1 MFTKPTHALG
11 ALALL
16 GLISGAV
23 AQDIAEGTVI
33 SAANI
38 DQVKTQTFEGKPL
51 ANLILPTQEKMIRE
65 FGMQMRLR
73 RSAAVEV
80 DPQLV
85 ALTKQNAG
93 KASINPQTRTL
104 DNFSGGMPFASI
116 DAGNPADGIKVAQ
129 NFMRGPWYADV
140 LDYNPMYFALID
152 GKKGFEREQHWRFG
166 RYLASGAI
174 NPALADPKGEIA
186 KYEVVLNKYPNDS
199 RGLGVLTIQYTDAR
213 LPDVYAYVRSVR
225 RVRRLSSNAWADPLS
240 ATDLLN
246 DESFGMNADPAWY
259 KKWKLVGKRWILGI
273 AHSGVSLDPNTGSGA
288 ARFPMVDLKQAPYW
302 NVLDD
307 WEPREVYVVEATPN
321 AGHLLS
327 RKVQY
332 YDTDTHAPMLHWQE
346 FYDKKNELWRI
357 ENCNYRPTK
366 RDDGSMAQ
374 TVSYV
379 PVYDLQRLHATIV
392 FADPQGRHNYDGAK
406 AADFTPGAIPRL
418 IN

>member
-1 MFTKPTHALG
+1 MFTKPTQTLG

-16 GLISGAV
+16 GLVSGAQ
-23 AQDIAEGTVI
+23 AQDIAPGTVLN
-33 SAANI
+33 AANI
-38 DQVKTQTFEGKPL
+38 DQIKSQTFEGKPL
-51 ANLILPTQEKMIRE
+51 ADLILPTQEKMIRE
-65 FGMQMRLR
+65 LGLQMRLQ
-73 RSAAVEV
+73 SSQQIQV
-80 DPQLV
+80 DPRLV
-85 ALTKQNAG
+85 AATKEHAG
-93 KASINPQTRTL
+93 KASL
-104 DNFSGGMPFASI
+104 DDKKRLQNFVTGMPFASI
-116 DAGNPADGIKVAQ
+116 DANNPADGIKLAY

-140 LDYNPMYFALID
+140 VDYNPMYFALIN
-152 GKKGFEREQHWRFG
+152 GQKGFEREQHWRFA
-166 RYLASGAI
+166 RYLADGAL
-174 NPALADPKGEIA
+174 NPALKDPKGEIA

-240 ATDLLN
+240 STDLLN
-246 DESFGMNADPAWY
+246 DESFGMSLDPSWY
-259 KKWKLVGKRWILGI
+259 QEWKLLGKRWILGS
-273 AHSGVSLDPNTGSGA
+273 AHSKVEVPA
-288 ARFPMVDLKQAPYW
+288 AGDQRFPMIDATKAPYW
-302 NVLDD
+302 NILDD
-307 WEPREVYVVEATPN
+307 WEPREVFVVEAKPGP
-321 AGHLLS
+321 GHLLS

-332 YDTDTHAPMLHWQE
+332 YDAELYAPMLHWQE

-392 FADPQGRHNYDGAK
+392 FADPKGLHNYEGAK
-406 AADFTPGAIPRL
+406 SADFTPDAIPRL

>member
-1 MFTKPTHALG
+1 MFSKSIQSLG
-11 ALALL
+11 AAALL
-16 GLISGAV
+16 GLVSGAQ
-23 AQDIAEGTVI
+23 AQDIAPGTVI
-33 SAANI
+33 NAANI
-38 DQVKTQTFEGKPL
+38 DQVKTQTFQGKPL
-51 ANLILPTQEKMIRE
+51 ADLILPTQEKMIRE
-65 FGMQMRLR
+65 LGLQMRLQ
-73 RSAAVEV
+73 STQQIQV
-80 DPQLV
+80 DPKLV
-85 ALTKQNAG
+85 AATKENAG
-93 KASINPQTRTL
+93 KATL
-104 DNFSGGMPFASI
+104 DDKKRLQNFVTGMPFASI
-116 DAGNPADGIKVAQ
+116 DANNPADGIKLAY
-129 NFMRGPWYADV
+129 NFMRGAWYADV
-140 LDYNPMYFALID
+140 LDYNPMYFALIN
-152 GKKGFEREQHWRFG
+152 GQKGFEREQHWRFG
-166 RYLASGAI
+166 RYLADGAI
-174 NPALADPKGEIA
+174 NPALKDPNGEIA

-240 ATDLLN
+240 STDLLN
-246 DESFGMNADPAWY
+246 DESFGMSLDPSWY
-259 KKWKLVGKRWILGI
+259 QDWKLLGKRWILGS
-273 AHSGVSLDPNTGSGA
+273 AHSTVAVSTDSGD
-288 ARFPMVDLKQAPYW
+288 RFPMIDATKAPYW
-302 NVLDD
+302 NILDD
-307 WEPREVYVVEATPN
+307 WEPREVFVVEATPGP
-321 AGHLLS
+321 GHLLS

-332 YDTDTHAPMLHWQE
+332 YDAELHAPMLHWQE

>member
-33 SAANI
+33 NAANI
-38 DQVKTQTFEGKPL
+38 DQVKTQTFDGKPL
-51 ANLILPTQEKMIRE
+51 ADLILPTQEKMIRE

-73 RSAAVEV
+73 ANEAVVV
-80 DPQLV
+80 DPRLV
-85 ALTKQNAG
+85 AATEEHAG
-93 KASINPQTRTL
+93 KASL
-104 DNFSGGMPFASI
+104 DDKNRLQGFVTGMPFASI
-116 DAGNPADGIKVAQ
+116 DANNPADGIKLAY
-129 NFMRGPWYADV
+129 NFMRGPWYSDV
-140 LDYNPMYFALID
+140 VDYNPMYFALIN
-152 GKKGFEREQHWRFG
+152 GQKGFEREQHWRFA
-166 RYLASGAI
+166 RYLANGAL
-174 NPALADPKGEIA
+174 NPALADPSGEIV

-240 ATDLLN
+240 STDLLN
-246 DESFGMNADPAWY
+246 DESFGMSLDPSWY
-259 KKWKLVGKRWILGI
+259 EEWKLLGKRWIMGS
-273 AHSGVSLDPNTGSGA
+273 AHSTVEVSTDGND
-288 ARFPMVDLKQAPYW
+288 RFPMIDMSKAPYW
-302 NVLDD
+302 NILDD
-307 WEPREVYVVEATPN
+307 WEPREVYVVEGKPGR
-321 AGHLLS
+321 GHLLS

-332 YDTDTHAPMLHWQE
+332 YDANLYTPMLHWQE
-346 FYDKKNELWRI
+346 FYDQKNELWRI

-366 RDDGSMAQ
+366 RNDGSMAQ
-374 TVSYV
+374 TVTYV

-392 FADPQGRHNYDGAK
+392 VADPQGRHNYPDAK
-406 AADFTPGAIPRL
+406 AADFTPGSIPRL

>member
-33 SAANI
+33 NAANI
-38 DQVKTQTFEGKPL
+38 DQVKTQTFDGKPL
-51 ANLILPTQEKMIRE
+51 ADLILPTQEKMIRE

-73 RSAAVEV
+73 ANEAVVV
-80 DPQLV
+80 DPRLV
-85 ALTKQNAG
+85 AATEEHAG
-93 KASINPQTRTL
+93 KASL
-104 DNFSGGMPFASI
+104 DDKNRLQGFVTGMPFASI
-116 DAGNPADGIKVAQ
+116 DANNPADGIKLAY
-129 NFMRGPWYADV
+129 NFMRGPWYSDV
-140 LDYNPMYFALID
+140 VDYNPMYFALIN
-152 GKKGFEREQHWRFG
+152 GQKGFEREQHWRFA
-166 RYLASGAI
+166 RYLANGAL
-174 NPALADPKGEIA
+174 NPALADPSGEIV

-240 ATDLLN
+240 STDLLN
-246 DESFGMNADPAWY
+246 DESFGMSLDPSWY
-259 KKWKLVGKRWILGI
+259 EEWKLLGKRWIMGS
-273 AHSGVSLDPNTGSGA
+273 AHSTVEVSTDGND
-288 ARFPMVDLKQAPYW
+288 RFPMFVMRPAPYW
-302 NVLDD
+302 NILDD
-307 WEPREVYVVEATPN
+307 WEPREVYVVEGKPGR
-321 AGHLLS
+321 GHLLS

-332 YDTDTHAPMLHWQE
+332 YDANLYTPMLHWQE
-346 FYDKKNELWRI
+346 FYDQKNELWRI

-366 RDDGSMAQ
+366 RNDGSMAQ
-374 TVSYV
+374 TVTYV

-392 FADPQGRHNYDGAK
+392 FADPQGRHNYPDAK
-406 AADFTPGAIPRL
+406 AADFTPGSIPRL

>member
-1 MFTKPTHALG
+1 MFTKPTQALG

-51 ANLILPTQEKMIRE
+51 ADLILPTQEKMIRE
-65 FGMQMRLR
+65 FGLQMRLR
-73 RSAAVEV
+73 HSAAVDV
-80 DPQLV
+80 DPKLA

-93 KASINPQTRTL
+93 KATINAQTRTL
-104 DNFSGGMPFASI
+104 DNFVGGMPFASI

-140 LDYNPMYFALID
+140 LDLNPMYFALID
-152 GKKGFEREQHWRFG
+152 GQKGLDREQQWRFG
-166 RYLASGAI
+166 RYMASGAI
-174 NPALADPKGEIA
+174 NPALTDPKGQIA
-186 KYEVVLNKYPNDS
+186 KYEVVLNKYPNDT
-199 RGLGVLTIQYTDAR
+199 RGLGVVTIQYTDAR

-259 KKWKLVGKRWILGI
+259 KEWKLVGKRWILGI
-273 AHSGVSLDPNTGSGA
+273 AHSGVLLDPNSGSGA
-288 ARFPMVDLKQAPYW
+288 ARFPMIDFKQAPYW
-302 NVLDD
+302 NVMDD

-332 YDTDTHAPMLHWQE
+332 YDANPLAPMLHWQE

-357 ENCNYRPTK
+357 ENCNYRRTK
-366 RDDGSMAQ
+366 RDDGTYAP
-374 TVSYV
+374 TVSFV
-379 PVYDLQRLHATIV
+379 GVYDLQRLHASIV
-392 FADPQGRHNYDGAK
+392 FADPKGRHNYPDAK
-406 AADFTPGAIPRL
+406 AADFAPDAIPRL

>member
-16 GLISGAV
+16 GLISSAA

-38 DQVKTQTFEGKPL
+38 DQVKTQTFDGKPL
-51 ANLILPTQEKMIRE
+51 ADLILPTQEKMIRE

-73 RSAAVEV
+73 ANEAVAV
-80 DPQLV
+80 DPRLV
-85 ALTKQNAG
+85 AATEEHAG
-93 KASINPQTRTL
+93 KASL
-104 DNFSGGMPFASI
+104 DDKNRLQGFVTGMPFASI
-116 DAGNPADGIKVAQ
+116 DANNPADGIKLAY

-140 LDYNPMYFALID
+140 VDYNPMYFALIN
-152 GKKGFEREQHWRFG
+152 GQKGFEREQHWRFA
-166 RYLASGAI
+166 RYLANGAM
-174 NPALADPKGEIA
+174 NPTLADPSGEIV

-240 ATDLLN
+240 STDLLN
-246 DESFGMNADPAWY
+246 DESFGMSVDPSWY
-259 KKWKLVGKRWILGI
+259 EDWKLLGKRWIMGS
-273 AHSGVSLDPNTGSGA
+273 AHSTVEVSTDGND
-288 ARFPMVDLKQAPYW
+288 RFPMIDMSKAPYW
-302 NVLDD
+302 NILDD
-307 WEPREVYVVEATPN
+307 WEPREVYVVEGKPGR
-321 AGHLLS
+321 GHLLS

-332 YDTDTHAPMLHWQE
+332 YDANLYTPMLHWQE
-346 FYDKKNELWRI
+346 FYDQKNDLWRI

-366 RDDGSMAQ
+366 RNDGSMAQ
-374 TVSYV
+374 TVTYV

-392 FADPQGRHNYDGAK
+392 FADPQGRHNYPDAK
-406 AADFTPGAIPRL
+406 AADFTPGSIPRL

>member
-1 MFTKPTHALG
+1 MFSKSIQILG
-11 ALALL
+11 AAALL
-16 GLISGAV
+16 GLVSGAQ
-23 AQDIAEGTVI
+23 AQDIAPGTVI
-33 SAANI
+33 NAANI
-38 DQVKTQTFEGKPL
+38 DQVKTQTFQGKPL
-51 ANLILPTQEKMIRE
+51 ADLILPTQEKMIRE
-65 FGMQMRLR
+65 LGLQMRLQ
-73 RSAAVEV
+73 STQQIQV
-80 DPQLV
+80 DPRM
-85 ALTKQNAG
+85 AAATKENAG
-93 KASINPQTRTL
+93 KASL
-104 DNFSGGMPFASI
+104 DDKNRLQNFVTGMPFASI
-116 DAGNPADGIKVAQ
+116 DANNPADGIKLAY

-140 LDYNPMYFALID
+140 LDYNPMYFALIN
-152 GKKGFEREQHWRFG
+152 GQKGFEREQHWRFG
-166 RYLASGAI
+166 RYLADGAI
-174 NPALADPKGEIA
+174 NPALKDPNGEIA

-240 ATDLLN
+240 STDLLN
-246 DESFGMNADPAWY
+246 DESFGMSLDPSWY
-259 KKWKLVGKRWILGI
+259 QEWKLLGKRWILGS
-273 AHSGVSLDPNTGSGA
+273 AHSTVAVSTDSGN
-288 ARFPMVDLKQAPYW
+288 RFPMIDATKAPYW
-302 NVLDD
+302 NILDD
-307 WEPREVYVVEATPN
+307 WEPREVFVVEATPGP
-321 AGHLLS
+321 GHLLS

-332 YDTDTHAPMLHWQE
+332 YDAELHAPMLHWQE

-392 FADPQGRHNYDGAK
+392 FADPQGRHNYEGAK

>member
-1 MFTKPTHALG
+1 MFSKSIQSLG
-11 ALALL
+11 AAALL
-16 GLISGAV
+16 GLVSSAQ
-23 AQDIAEGTVI
+23 AQDIAPGTVI
-33 SAANI
+33 NAANI
-38 DQVKTQTFEGKPL
+38 DQVKAQTFQGKPL
-51 ANLILPTQEKMIRE
+51 ADLILPTQEKMIRE
-65 FGMQMRLR
+65 LGLQMRLQ
-73 RSAAVEV
+73 STQQIQV
-80 DPQLV
+80 DPKLV
-85 ALTKQNAG
+85 AATKENAG
-93 KASINPQTRTL
+93 KATL
-104 DNFSGGMPFASI
+104 DDKKRLQNFVTGMPFASI
-116 DAGNPADGIKVAQ
+116 DANNPADGIKLAY
-129 NFMRGPWYADV
+129 NFMRGAWYADV
-140 LDYNPMYFALID
+140 LDYNPMYFALIN
-152 GKKGFEREQHWRFG
+152 GQKGFEREQHWRFG
-166 RYLASGAI
+166 RYLADGAI
-174 NPALADPKGEIA
+174 NPALKDPNGEIA

-240 ATDLLN
+240 STDLLN
-246 DESFGMNADPAWY
+246 DESFGMSLDPSWY
-259 KKWKLVGKRWILGI
+259 QEWKLLGKRWILGS
-273 AHSGVSLDPNTGSGA
+273 AHSTVAVSTDSGN
-288 ARFPMVDLKQAPYW
+288 RFPMIDATKAPYW
-302 NVLDD
+302 NILDD
-307 WEPREVYVVEATPN
+307 WEPREVFVVEATPGP
-321 AGHLLS
+321 GHLLS

-332 YDTDTHAPMLHWQE
+332 YDAELHAPMLHWQE

>member
-1 MFTKPTHALG
+1 MFTKPSHALG
-11 ALALL
+11 ALALF
-16 GLISGAV
+16 GLVSGAL

-38 DQVKTQTFEGKPL
+38 DQVKSQTFEGKPL
-51 ANLILPTQEKMIRE
+51 ADLILPTQEKMIRE
-65 FGMQMRLR
+65 LGLQMRLR
-73 RSAAVEV
+73 HTAAVQI
-80 DPQLV
+80 DPRLV
-85 ALTKQNAG
+85 ALTEQNAG
-93 KASINPQTRTL
+93 KASVNPQNRQL
-104 DNFSGGMPFASI
+104 QNFVGGMPFASI
-116 DAGNPADGIKVAQ
+116 DAGNPADGIKLAY

-140 LDYNPMYFALID
+140 VDYNPMYFALIN
-152 GKKGFEREQHWRFG
+152 GQKGFEREQHWRFS
-166 RYLASGAI
+166 RFLASGAT
-174 NPALADPKGEIA
+174 NSALTDPTGEVS

-240 ATDLLN
+240 STDLLN
-246 DESFGMNADPAWY
+246 DESFGMNLDPSWY
-259 KKWKLVGKRWILGI
+259 AEWKLVGKRWILGS
-273 AHSGVSLDPNTGSGA
+273 AHSTVQVA
-288 ARFPMVDLKQAPYW
+288 ADGTQRFPMIDASKAPYW
-302 NVLDD
+302 NILDD
-307 WEPREVYVVEATPN
+307 WEPREVFVVEGKPGP
-321 AGHLLS
+321 GHLLS

-332 YDTDTHAPMLHWQE
+332 YDAEINAPMLHWQE

-366 RDDGSMAQ
+366 RDDGSLAQ

-392 FADPQGRHNYDGAK
+392 FADPKGRHNFEDAK
-406 AADFTPGAIPRL
+406 ATDFSPDAIPRL

>member
-1 MFTKPTHALG
+1 MFSKSIQSLG
-11 ALALL
+11 AAALL
-16 GLISGAV
+16 GLVSGAQ
-23 AQDIAEGTVI
+23 AQDIAPGTVI
-33 SAANI
+33 NAANI
-38 DQVKTQTFEGKPL
+38 DQVKAQTFQGKPL
-51 ANLILPTQEKMIRE
+51 ADLILPTQEKMIRE
-65 FGMQMRLR
+65 LGLQMRLQ
-73 RSAAVEV
+73 STQQIQV
-80 DPQLV
+80 DPKLV
-85 ALTKQNAG
+85 AATKENAG
-93 KASINPQTRTL
+93 KATL
-104 DNFSGGMPFASI
+104 DDKKRLQNFVTGMPFASI
-116 DAGNPADGIKVAQ
+116 DANNPADGIKLAY
-129 NFMRGPWYADV
+129 NFMRGAWYADV
-140 LDYNPMYFALID
+140 LDYNPMYFALIN
-152 GKKGFEREQHWRFG
+152 GQKGFEREQHWRFG
-166 RYLASGAI
+166 RYLADGAI
-174 NPALADPKGEIA
+174 NPALKDPNGEIA

-240 ATDLLN
+240 STDLLN
-246 DESFGMNADPAWY
+246 DESFGMSLDPSWY
-259 KKWKLVGKRWILGI
+259 QEWKLLGKRWILGS
-273 AHSGVSLDPNTGSGA
+273 AHSTVAVSTDSGN
-288 ARFPMVDLKQAPYW
+288 RFPMIDATKAPYW
-302 NVLDD
+302 NILDD
-307 WEPREVYVVEATPN
+307 WEPREVFVVEATPGP
-321 AGHLLS
+321 GHLLS

-332 YDTDTHAPMLHWQE
+332 YDAELHAPMLHWQE

>member
-1 MFTKPTHALG
+1 MFSKSIQSLG
-11 ALALL
+11 AAALL
-16 GLISGAV
+16 GLVSSAQ
-23 AQDIAEGTVI
+23 AQDIAPGTVI
-33 SAANI
+33 NAANI
-38 DQVKTQTFEGKPL
+38 DQVKAQTFQGKPL
-51 ANLILPTQEKMIRE
+51 ADLILPTQEKMIRE
-65 FGMQMRLR
+65 LGLQMRLQ
-73 RSAAVEV
+73 STQQIQV
-80 DPQLV
+80 DPKLV
-85 ALTKQNAG
+85 AATKENAG
-93 KASINPQTRTL
+93 KSTL
-104 DNFSGGMPFASI
+104 DDKKRLQNFVTGMPFASI
-116 DAGNPADGIKVAQ
+116 DANNPADGIKLAY
-129 NFMRGPWYADV
+129 NFMRGAWYADV
-140 LDYNPMYFALID
+140 LDYNPMYFALIN
-152 GKKGFEREQHWRFG
+152 GQKGFEREQHWRFG
-166 RYLASGAI
+166 RYLADGAI
-174 NPALADPKGEIA
+174 NPALKDPNGEIA

-240 ATDLLN
+240 STDLLN
-246 DESFGMNADPAWY
+246 DESFGMSLDPSWY
-259 KKWKLVGKRWILGI
+259 QEWKLLGKRWILGS
-273 AHSGVSLDPNTGSGA
+273 AHSTVAVSTDSGN
-288 ARFPMVDLKQAPYW
+288 RFPMIDATKAPYW
-302 NVLDD
+302 NILDD
-307 WEPREVYVVEATPN
+307 WEPREVFVVEATPGL
-321 AGHLLS
+321 GHLLS

-332 YDTDTHAPMLHWQE
+332 YDAELHAPMLHWQE

>member
-1 MFTKPTHALG
+1 MFSKSIQSLG
-11 ALALL
+11 AAALL
-16 GLISGAV
+16 GLVSGAQ
-23 AQDIAEGTVI
+23 AQDIAPGTVI
-33 SAANI
+33 NAANI
-38 DQVKTQTFEGKPL
+38 DQVKAQTFQGKPL
-51 ANLILPTQEKMIRE
+51 ADLILPTQEKMIRE
-65 FGMQMRLR
+65 LGLQMRLQ
-73 RSAAVEV
+73 STQQIQV
-80 DPQLV
+80 DPKLV
-85 ALTKQNAG
+85 AATKENAG
-93 KASINPQTRTL
+93 KATL
-104 DNFSGGMPFASI
+104 DDKKRLQNFVTGMPFASI
-116 DAGNPADGIKVAQ
+116 DANNPADGIKLAY
-129 NFMRGPWYADV
+129 NFMRGAWYADV
-140 LDYNPMYFALID
+140 LDYNPMYFALIN
-152 GKKGFEREQHWRFG
+152 GQKGFEREQHWRFG
-166 RYLASGAI
+166 RYLADGAI
-174 NPALADPKGEIA
+174 NPALKDPNGEIA

-240 ATDLLN
+240 STDLLN
-246 DESFGMNADPAWY
+246 DESFGMSLDPSWY
-259 KKWKLVGKRWILGI
+259 QDWKLLGKRWILGS
-273 AHSGVSLDPNTGSGA
+273 AHSTVAVSTDSGD
-288 ARFPMVDLKQAPYW
+288 RFPMIDATKAPYW
-302 NVLDD
+302 NILDD
-307 WEPREVYVVEATPN
+307 WEPREVFVVEATPGP
-321 AGHLLS
+321 GHLLS

-332 YDTDTHAPMLHWQE
+332 YDAELHAPMLHWQE

>member
-1 MFTKPTHALG
+1 MFTKPTLTLG

-16 GLISGAV
+16 GLVSGAQ
-23 AQDIAEGTVI
+23 AQDIAPGTVI
-33 SAANI
+33 NAANI
-38 DQVKTQTFEGKPL
+38 DQVKTQTFQGMPL
-51 ANLILPTQEKMIRE
+51 ADLILPTQEKMIRE
-65 FGMQMRLR
+65 LGLQMRLQ
-73 RSAAVEV
+73 STQQIQV
-80 DPQLV
+80 DPKLV
-85 ALTKQNAG
+85 AATKENAG
-93 KASINPQTRTL
+93 KASL
-104 DNFSGGMPFASI
+104 DDKNRLQNFVTGMPFASI
-116 DAGNPADGIKVAQ
+116 DANNPADGIKLAY
-129 NFMRGPWYADV
+129 NFMRGAWYADV
-140 LDYNPMYFALID
+140 LDYNPMYFALIN
-152 GKKGFEREQHWRFG
+152 GQKGFEREQHWRFG
-166 RYLASGAI
+166 RYLADGAI
-174 NPALADPKGEIA
+174 NPALKDPNGEIA

-240 ATDLLN
+240 STDLLN
-246 DESFGMNADPAWY
+246 DESFGMSLDPSWY
-259 KKWKLVGKRWILGI
+259 QEWKLLGKRWILGS
-273 AHSGVSLDPNTGSGA
+273 AHSTVAVSTDSGN
-288 ARFPMVDLKQAPYW
+288 RFPMIDATKAPYW
-302 NVLDD
+302 NILDD
-307 WEPREVYVVEATPN
+307 WEPREVFVVEATPGP
-321 AGHLLS
+321 GHLLS

-332 YDTDTHAPMLHWQE
+332 YDAELHAPMLHWQE

>member
-33 SAANI
+33 NAANI
-38 DQVKTQTFEGKPL
+38 DQVKTQTFDGKPL
-51 ANLILPTQEKMIRE
+51 ADLILPTQEKMIRE

-73 RSAAVEV
+73 ANEAVVV
-80 DPQLV
+80 DPRLV
-85 ALTKQNAG
+85 AATEEHAG
-93 KASINPQTRTL
+93 KASL
-104 DNFSGGMPFASI
+104 DDKNRLQGFVTGMPFASI
-116 DAGNPADGIKVAQ
+116 DANNPADGIKLAY
-129 NFMRGPWYADV
+129 NFMRGPWYSDV
-140 LDYNPMYFALID
+140 VDYNPMYFALIN
-152 GKKGFEREQHWRFG
+152 GQKGFEREQHWRFA
-166 RYLASGAI
+166 RYLANGAL
-174 NPALADPKGEIA
+174 NPALADPSGEIV

-240 ATDLLN
+240 STDLLN
-246 DESFGMNADPAWY
+246 DESFGMSLDPSWY
-259 KKWKLVGKRWILGI
+259 EEWKLLGKRWIMGS
-273 AHSGVSLDPNTGSGA
+273 AQSTVEVSTDGND
-288 ARFPMVDLKQAPYW
+288 RFPMIDMSKAPYW
-302 NVLDD
+302 NILDD
-307 WEPREVYVVEATPN
+307 WEPREVYVVEGKPGR
-321 AGHLLS
+321 GHLLS

-332 YDTDTHAPMLHWQE
+332 YDANLYTPMLHWQE
-346 FYDKKNELWRI
+346 FYDQKNELWRI

-366 RDDGSMAQ
+366 RNDGSMAQ
-374 TVSYV
+374 TVTYV

-392 FADPQGRHNYDGAK
+392 FADPQGRHNYPDAK
-406 AADFTPGAIPRL
+406 AADFTPGSIPRL

>member
-1 MFTKPTHALG
+1 MFSKSIQSLG
-11 ALALL
+11 AAALL
-16 GLISGAV
+16 GLVSGAQ
-23 AQDIAEGTVI
+23 AQDIAPGTVI
-33 SAANI
+33 NAANI
-38 DQVKTQTFEGKPL
+38 DQIKAQTFQGKPL
-51 ANLILPTQEKMIRE
+51 ADLILPTQEKMIRE
-65 FGMQMRLR
+65 LGLQMRLQ
-73 RSAAVEV
+73 STQQIQV
-80 DPQLV
+80 DPKLV
-85 ALTKQNAG
+85 AATKENAG
-93 KASINPQTRTL
+93 KATL
-104 DNFSGGMPFASI
+104 DDKKRLQNFVTGMPFASI
-116 DAGNPADGIKVAQ
+116 DANNPADGIKLAY
-129 NFMRGPWYADV
+129 NFMRGAWYADV
-140 LDYNPMYFALID
+140 LDYNPMYFALIN
-152 GKKGFEREQHWRFG
+152 GQKGFEREQHWRFG
-166 RYLASGAI
+166 RYLADGAI
-174 NPALADPKGEIA
+174 NPALKDPNGEIA

-240 ATDLLN
+240 STDLLN
-246 DESFGMNADPAWY
+246 DESFGMSLDPSWY
-259 KKWKLVGKRWILGI
+259 QEWKLLGKRWILGS
-273 AHSGVSLDPNTGSGA
+273 AHSTVAVSTDSGN
-288 ARFPMVDLKQAPYW
+288 RFPMIDATKAPYW
-302 NVLDD
+302 NILDD
-307 WEPREVYVVEATPN
+307 WEPREVFVVEATPGP
-321 AGHLLS
+321 GHLLS

-332 YDTDTHAPMLHWQE
+332 YDAELHAPMLHWQE

>member
-1 MFTKPTHALG
+1 MFSKSIQSLG
-11 ALALL
+11 AAALL
-16 GLISGAV
+16 GLVSGAQ
-23 AQDIAEGTVI
+23 AQDIAPGTVI
-33 SAANI
+33 NAANI
-38 DQVKTQTFEGKPL
+38 DQVKAQTFQGKPL
-51 ANLILPTQEKMIRE
+51 ADLILPTQEKMIRE
-65 FGMQMRLR
+65 LGLQMRLQ
-73 RSAAVEV
+73 STQQIQV
-80 DPQLV
+80 DPKLV
-85 ALTKQNAG
+85 AATKENAG
-93 KASINPQTRTL
+93 KSTL
-104 DNFSGGMPFASI
+104 DDKKRLQNFVTGMPFASI
-116 DAGNPADGIKVAQ
+116 DANNPADGIKLAY
-129 NFMRGPWYADV
+129 NFMRGAWYADV
-140 LDYNPMYFALID
+140 LDYNPMYFALIN
-152 GKKGFEREQHWRFG
+152 GQKGFEREQHWRFG
-166 RYLASGAI
+166 RYLADGAI
-174 NPALADPKGEIA
+174 NPALKDPNGEIA

-240 ATDLLN
+240 STDLLN
-246 DESFGMNADPAWY
+246 DESFGMSLDPSWY
-259 KKWKLVGKRWILGI
+259 QEWKLLGKRWILGS
-273 AHSGVSLDPNTGSGA
+273 AHSTVAVSTDSGN
-288 ARFPMVDLKQAPYW
+288 RFPMIDATKAPYW
-302 NVLDD
+302 NILDD
-307 WEPREVYVVEATPN
+307 WEPREVFVVEATPGP
-321 AGHLLS
+321 GHLLS

-332 YDTDTHAPMLHWQE
+332 YDAELHAPMLHWQE

>member
-1 MFTKPTHALG
+1 MFTKPTQALG
-11 ALALL
+11 ALALF
-16 GLISGAV
+16 GLVSGTL

-38 DQVKTQTFEGKPL
+38 DQLKAQTFEGKAL
-51 ANLILPTQEKMIRE
+51 GDLILPTQERMIRE
-65 FGMQMRLR
+65 FGLQMRLTQTAP
-73 RSAAVEV
+73 AAI
-80 DPQLV
+80 DPKLV

-93 KASINPQTRTL
+93 KASINPQTRKL
-104 DNFSGGMPFASI
+104 ESFVGGMPFASI
-116 DAGNPADGIKVAQ
+116 DPGAPADGIKLAY
-129 NFMRGPWYADV
+129 NFMRGPWYSDV
-140 LDYNPMYFALID
+140 VDYNPMYFALIN
-152 GKKGFEREQHWRFG
+152 GQKGFEREQQWRFS
-166 RYLASGAI
+166 RFLANGAM
-174 NPALADPKGEIA
+174 NPALADPKGLIS

-240 ATDLLN
+240 STDLLN
-246 DESFGMNADPAWY
+246 DESFGMSADPSWY
-259 KKWKLVGKRWILGI
+259 AEWNLIGKRWIMGS
-273 AHSGVSLDPNTGSGA
+273 AHSTIQVDPTGA
-288 ARFPMVDLKQAPYW
+288 QRFPMIDATKAPYW
-302 NVLDD
+302 NILDD
-307 WEPREVYVVEATPN
+307 WEPREVFVVEGKPGP
-321 AGHLLS
+321 GHLLS

-332 YDTDTHAPMLHWQE
+332 YDAEINAPMLHWQE

-374 TVSYV
+374 TVTYV

-392 FADPQGRHNYDGAK
+392 FADPKGRHNFGDAK
-406 AADFTPGAIPRL
+406 AADFSPDAIPRL

>member
-1 MFTKPTHALG
+1 MFTKPTLTLG

-16 GLISGAV
+16 GLVSGAQ
-23 AQDIAEGTVI
+23 AQDIAPGTVI
-33 SAANI
+33 NAANI
-38 DQVKTQTFEGKPL
+38 DQVKAQTFQGKPL
-51 ANLILPTQEKMIRE
+51 SDLILPTQEKMIRE
-65 FGMQMRLR
+65 LGLQMRLQ
-73 RSAAVEV
+73 STQQIQV
-80 DPQLV
+80 DPRM
-85 ALTKQNAG
+85 AAATKEHAG
-93 KASINPQTRTL
+93 KASL
-104 DNFSGGMPFASI
+104 DDKNRLQNFVTGMPFASI
-116 DAGNPADGIKVAQ
+116 DANNPADGIKLAY
-129 NFMRGPWYADV
+129 NFMRGAWYADV
-140 LDYNPMYFALID
+140 LDYNPMYFALIN
-152 GKKGFEREQHWRFG
+152 GQKGFEREQHWRFG
-166 RYLASGAI
+166 RYLADGAI
-174 NPALADPKGEIA
+174 NPALKDPTGEIA

-240 ATDLLN
+240 STDLLN
-246 DESFGMNADPAWY
+246 DESFGMSLDPSWY
-259 KKWKLVGKRWILGI
+259 QEWKLLGKRWILGS
-273 AHSGVSLDPNTGSGA
+273 AHSTVAVSTDSGN
-288 ARFPMVDLKQAPYW
+288 RFPMIDATKAPYW
-302 NVLDD
+302 NILDD
-307 WEPREVYVVEATPN
+307 WEPREVFVVEATPGP
-321 AGHLLS
+321 GHLLS

-332 YDTDTHAPMLHWQE
+332 YDAELHAPMLHWQE

-392 FADPQGRHNYDGAK
+392 FADPQGRHNYEGAK